1 METLTIKK
9 GEPLP
14 HACIAVSPSARER
27 DEMGLDLA
35 AALLCAG
42 EGDRP
47 CRACPQCRKVF
58 AGVHPDLI
66 HIGGGEGGARRDV
79 IQVAAV
85 RGMVSDAQVMPNEA
99 ARKVYLIHDAD
110 TMNIPAQNALL
121 KLLEEPPAGAA
132 FVLCTGNP
140 ALLLPTVR
148 SRCAVFRKNAPDDGG
163 GEGEAAARA
172 FLEAAASG
180 DAAQLVRW
188 CFANEGMDPRA
199 AAAFVRAARLLLGE
213 VLCGTARVEGL
224 DAGHAAALLRLFA
237 RCAEYLRQNTGV
249 KHVFG
254 LLCADGLMK

>member
-1 METLTIKK
+1 METLTIQK
-9 GEPLP
+9 GELLP
-14 HACIAVSPSARER
+14 HACIAVSPSAEER
-27 DEMGLDLA
+27 DRMGLDLA
-35 AALLCAG
+35 AALLCTGAG
-42 EGDRP
+42 KKP
-47 CRACPQCRKVF
+47 CRVCPQCRKVY

-66 HIGGGEGGARRDV
+66 RLRAEDGARRGV

-85 RGMVSDAQVMPNEA
+85 RAMVADAQIMPNEA

-110 TMNIPAQNALL
+110 TMNLPAQNALL

-148 SRCAVFRKNAPDDGG
+148 SRCAVFRSNAPEDETDG
-163 GEGEAAARA
+163 AAAA
-172 FLEAAASG
+172 AQGYMEAAASG
-180 DAAQLVRW
+180 DAARLVRW
-188 CFANEGMDPRA
+188 CFANESMPPREA
-199 AAAFVRAARLLLGE
+199 EAFVRAARLLLGE

-224 DAGHAAALLRLFA
+224 GTEHAAALLKLFG
-237 RCAEYLRQNTGV
+237 RCAEYLRLNTGV